1 MTAES
6 APAPPYALLAELT
19 HRCPLRCPY
28 CSNPEELIR
37 RSSELDTAQWKKVL
51 SDAAEAGVLQVHFS
65 GGEPT
70 ARHDIEELVGYADSL
85 GLYTNLITSGVLTDS
100 QQLARLAQQGLAHVQ
115 LSIQDANDDIGDW
128 VAGYAGAQQKK
139 RQLAQQIDECGLAL
153 TINAVIHRHN
163 IDRVCEMIDLAVS
176 MGAQRVEV
184 ANVQYYGW
192 GIRNRK
198 NLMPTVEQTRKMHEQ
213 VQSKIKEMEGVIV
226 IDYVVPD
233 YYARKPKACMNGW
246 ARQFVN
252 VSPEGKVLPCHA
264 AETMTDLVFENIKD
278 KSLIEIWHHSEAF
291 NRYRGTEWMREPCRS
306 CDRREIDWGGCRCQA
321 LALTGDAR
329 NADPVCELV
338 PGHEE
343 VVALALSDSSEAS
356 ASVNEGFTQSI
367 EFDYRG
373 FSKRPS

>member
-213 VQSKIKEMEGVIV
+213 VQSKIKEMEGIIV